1 MRKALAFLLF
11 FLIPVS
17 ATAGIEAGDLPA
29 DSTWYLHIDFEQM
42 RDSDAG
48 NGIYEWL
55 DDEVNAEIV
64 DEIGINFF
72 GETDSLT
79 AYSAG
84 GSGFVMVMEG
94 RYSRDTRDKLL
105 ALAATAEEFDMIES
119 RDGDYY
125 YIAGEFDGHGSDIEI
140 DGMDD
145 PGYMSFAIDN
155 KILMTG
161 TEEQMQ
167 ELLDNRGRISGQGS
181 HEDALFVLTA
191 ERTFVQAGVDA
202 EEMEVDGDG
211 FDSNIAQNTR
221 EVAVMIAEMAGK
233 IAVEAQIV
241 TTEAEVANSMA
252 SIVRGLIALQIFSE
266 DMDPDVAEVLR
277 NTRVDV
283 DGSNLKIS
291 VALSPEVI
299 TAALDEA

>member
-277 NTRVDV
+277 STRVDV
-283 DGSNLKIS
+283 DGNNLKIS
-291 VALSPEVI
+291 VALSPETI